1 MSGGRK
7 RTRAIPRVFSGYSSN
22 KINAYKQTSS
32 ATRKKLQNEQ
42 PIDRDAL
49 MRLRDRR
56 GRSNKEFQKLT
67 KPVSKPITKKVSPK
81 KVRKKRIGL
90 LENLDEKFRNY

>member
-22 KINAYKQTSS
+22 KINAYKQTST
-32 ATRKKLQNEQ
+32 ATRKKLQNET
-42 PIDRDAL
+42 IDRDAL

-56 GRSNKEFQKLT
+56 GRSNKEFQKLAN
-67 KPVSKPITKKVSPK
+67 PVSKTITKKVSPK
-81 KVRKKRIGL
+81 KMKKKRIGL

>member
-32 ATRKKLQNEQ
+32 ATRKKLQNE

-49 MRLRDRR
+49 MRLRDRH

-67 KPVSKPITKKVSPK
+67 KPVSKPITKKVLPK